1 MLGRRRFYSRF
12 LHLQQGLVQRLTAA
26 WDKESQ
32 VGNEADGTA
41 ASEMGNLFQH
51 SDTTKGLKLQQ
62 TLAEWNDEEAKISSA
77 LELLQ

>member
-1 MLGRRRFYSRF
+1 M
-12 LHLQQGLVQRLTAA
+12 
-26 WDKESQ
+26 
-32 VGNEADGTA
+32 GNEANGTA
-41 ASEMGNLFQH
+41 TSEMGNLFQH